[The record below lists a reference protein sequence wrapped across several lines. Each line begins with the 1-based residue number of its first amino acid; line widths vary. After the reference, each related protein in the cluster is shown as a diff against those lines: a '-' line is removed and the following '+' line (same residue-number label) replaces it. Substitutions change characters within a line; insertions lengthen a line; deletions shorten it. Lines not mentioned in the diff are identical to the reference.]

1 MGKRA
6 AATVVVSLTITCLS
20 TSPATA
26 DTRRG
31 DALVL
36 SASING
42 GKPVVIGTAAQTSF
56 TATVTASDPAGI
68 DYIDPLLY
76 KGSIT
81 EPTGYL
87 AAAREPECVV
97 SNAATTRCTWLFML
111 DQLFLQN
118 TDAGAWRLHVNATAQ
133 DGDYQ
138 WKDSAA
144 SVNIQRV
151 SKLTANASP
160 EPVAKGK
167 PITITGAL
175 SRVNWTDS
183 RYHGYAN
190 QPVRLQFR
198 TPNGTYS
205 TVKTV
210 TASSTGYLKTTVP
223 ASRDGYWRYSYAGN
237 TTTAAVNA
245 PGDLIDVR

>member
-1 MGKRA
+1 MAKRA
-6 AATVVVSLTITCLS
+6 AATVVASLTITCLCTS
-20 TSPATA
+20 TATA
-26 DTRRG
+26 DTRVG
-31 DALVL
+31 DTQVL

-42 GKPVVIGTAAQTSF
+42 GKPVVSGTSAGASF
-56 TATVTASDPAGI
+56 TVTVTASDPEGI
-68 DYIDPLLY
+68 DYIDSFLY
-76 KGSIT
+76 RGPIT
-81 EPTGYL
+81 DPTGGL
-87 AAAREPECVV
+87 AAVREPECTV
-97 SNAATTRCTWLFML
+97 SNDVTTRCTWQFML
-111 DQLFLQN
+111 SEGFLQN
-118 TDAGAWRLHVNATAQ
+118 PDAGTWRLHVNATAK
-133 DGDYQ
+133 DGDYH
-138 WKDSAA
+138 WKESAA
-144 SVNIQRV
+144 SVNIQRA

-160 EPVAKGK
+160 EPVVKGK

-198 TPNGTYS
+198 TPSGAYS

-210 TASSTGYLKTTVP
+210 TSSSTGYLKTTVT

-245 PGDLIDVR
+245 PGDFVDVR